1 MADWESAFVLT
12 FLGGAFLVAYIGSKL
27 RMDQENAAEW
37 LRISTWGLQ
46 IMFFLFALG
55 LAMIPMGHLDVILGA
70 NTITNTSLVDDA
82 VTSGVTLYSKLLTTF
97 LVILVL
103 LTVLLLYGL
112 IFRQVN
118 KRKDPERDYQEPS

>member
-1 MADWESAFVLT
+1 MAEWETAYVLT
-12 FLGGAFLVAYIGSKL
+12 FLGGAFLIAYIGSKL

-37 LRISTWGLQ
+37 LRLSTWGLQ

-55 LAMIPMGHLDVILGA
+55 MAMIPMGHLDVILGE
-70 NTITNTSLVDDA
+70 NSITNASLVTTG
-82 VTSGVTLYSKLLTTF
+82 VTSGVILYSKLWVTF

-112 IFRQVN
+112 IFRQV
-118 KRKDPERDYQEPS
+118 KQRRDPERDYKEQP

>member
-1 MADWESAFVLT
+1 MAEWETAYVLT
-12 FLGGAFLVAYIGSKL
+12 FLGGAFLIAYIGSKL

-37 LRISTWGLQ
+37 LRLSTWGLQ

-55 LAMIPMGHLDVILGA
+55 LVMIPMGHLDVILGA
-70 NTITNTSLVDDA
+70 NTITNTPLVDDA

-103 LTVLLLYGL
+103 LTVLLPYGL

>member
-27 RMDQENAAEW
+27 RMDQDGTAEW
-37 LRISTWGLQ
+37 LRLTSWGLQ